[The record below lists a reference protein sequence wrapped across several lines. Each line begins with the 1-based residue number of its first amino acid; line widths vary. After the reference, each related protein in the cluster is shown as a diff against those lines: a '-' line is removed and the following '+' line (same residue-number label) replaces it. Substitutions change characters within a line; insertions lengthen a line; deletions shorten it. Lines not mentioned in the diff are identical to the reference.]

1 MERDVILASKWLNVA
16 KNGRKRRP
24 APVPMAQTRLRTYH
38 NVAFDLQAR
47 IRVEILARMDGAH
60 AISRSGGL
68 AVADGQFQPDFCLK
82 KSLLLHFLELW
93 PSRSKMQ
100 DRLAE

>member
-24 APVPMAQTRLRTYH
+24 APVPMAQTRPRIYH

-60 AISRSGGL
+60 AISSLPVR
-68 AVADGQFQPDFCLK
+68 AVW
-82 KSLLLHFLELW
+82 LW
-93 PSRSKMQ
+93 PMANFSRIF
-100 DRLAE
+100 A